1 MGHCGAGHGGA
12 GRAAVVAVAAV
23 LSVGL
28 HAGDENYSSC
38 FRPLH
43 LQCGVIESE
52 KGVNELLLYY

>member
-1 MGHCGAGHGGA
+1 VGHCGAGHGGA

-52 KGVNELLLYY
+52 KGVNE